1 VKQGRTPAAI
11 EKYRALAE
19 RSPDA
24 AGPATMVGILLE
36 STGDLAGARSQYEA
50 VLAKSPR
57 AGVAAN
63 NLAWMLAQD
72 GKYDEAMRWAKVAV
86 EYLRSR
92 PEPQDT
98 LGWIHLKAN
107 RPIEALAAFEK
118 ALSLAPQN
126 TTYREHAEAARA
138 ALAAK

>member
-1 VKQGRTPAAI
+1 MAGLLLEA
-11 EKYRALAE
+11 
-19 RSPDA
+19 SGDA
-24 AGPATMVGILLE
+24 AGAQ
-36 STGDLAGARSQYEA
+36 AQYEA
-50 VLAKSPR
+50 VLAVDPN

-72 GKYDEAMRWAKVAV
+72 GKYDEALRWAKVAV

-98 LGWIHLKAN
+98 IGWIHLKAN
-107 RPIEALAAFEK
+107 RPIDALAAFEK

-126 TTYREHAEAARA
+126 ATYREHADAAKA

>member
-1 VKQGRTPAAI
+1 ELLGGLYVQQGNDVAALD
-11 EKYRALAE
+11 KYRALAT
-19 RSPDA
+19 RSPNPTV
-24 AGPATMVGILLE
+24 PATVVGVLLE
-36 STGDLAGARSQYEA
+36 RTDRQAARAQYEA

-72 GKYDEAMRWAKVAV
+72 GKYDDAMRWAKVAV

-126 TTYREHAEAARA
+126 TTYREHAE
-138 ALAAK
+138 